1 MDTEF
6 ENILDKETVRQ
17 NQSIVLIAS
26 ENYASKS
33 VRTAQGSIFTNKY
46 AEGYPG
52 KRYYG
57 GCEYVDQI
65 EILAI
70 KRAKDLFGAEHVNVQ
85 PHSGAQANMAVYSAL
100 FDSKSVIMSLPL
112 DHGGHLTH
120 GSKVNFSGNLY
131 NFEFYNVDRET
142 EQIDYEALEKHAQ
155 TVNPQAILSGFTAYP
170 REIDFERIKS
180 ICKKIDCM
188 MIVDM
193 AHIAGLVAA
202 KLHSDCVKYADVV
215 TSTTHKTLRGP
226 RGGIILSKNIYA
238 KSIDKAVFPN
248 IQGGPMMHTIGAKA
262 VAFAEASTNEFVN
275 YQKLVISN
283 AKQLGKLLSAEGLR
297 IVTGDTDTHMILVDV
312 TPFNLTGKI
321 AEEKLAE
328 VGLIVNRNTIPY
340 DANPPR
346 VASGIRIGTP
356 AISTRGMNAEA
367 ISIIADCIIGILK
380 EREESKLIKNK
391 VKELANKFPID
402 LK

>member
-1 MDTEF
+1 MDREF
-6 ENILDKETVRQ
+6 ENILDKEIVRQ

-356 AISTRGMNAEA
+356 AISTRGMNGEA

>member
-367 ISIIADCIIGILK
+367 ISIIADCII
-380 EREESKLIKNK
+380 
-391 VKELANKFPID
+391 
-402 LK
+402 

>member
-356 AISTRGMNAEA
+356 AISTRGMNSEA

>member
-1 MDTEF
+1 MDREF
-6 ENILDKETVRQ
+6 ENILIKEIVRQ
-17 NQSIVLIAS
+17 NESIVLIAS

-70 KRAKDLFGAEHVNVQ
+70 QRAKDLFGAEHVNVQ

-112 DHGGHLTH
+112 DQGGHLTH

-142 EQIDYEALEKHAQ
+142 EQIDYEALEKHSQ

-193 AHIAGLVAA
+193 AHISGLVAA

-283 AKQLGKLLSAEGLR
+283 AKLLGKLLSAEGLR

-340 DANPPR
+340 DSNPPR

-380 EREESKLIKNK
+380 EKEESKLIKNK

>member
-6 ENILDKETVRQ
+6 EDILNKEIIRQ
-17 NQSIVLIAS
+17 NESIVLIAS

-33 VRTAQGSIFTNKY
+33 VRIAQGSIFTNKY

-70 KRAKDLFGAEHVNVQ
+70 QRAKELFGAEHVNVQ

-100 FDSKSVIMSLPL
+100 FDSNSVIMSLPL

-120 GSKVNFSGNLY
+120 GSKVNFSGKLY

-142 EQIDYEALEKHAQ
+142 EQIDYDALEKHAQ
-155 TVNPQAILSGFTAYP
+155 IVNPQAILSGFTAYP
-170 REIDFERIKS
+170 REIDFERINS
-180 ICKKIDCM
+180 ICKKNDCM

-193 AHIAGLVAA
+193 AHISGLVAA

-226 RGGIILSKNIYA
+226 RGGLILSKNIYA

-262 VAFAEASTNEFVN
+262 VAFAEASTSEFVN
-275 YQKLVISN
+275 YQKNVISN
-283 AKQLGKLLSAEGLR
+283 AKQLGKLLSDAGLR
-297 IVTGDTDTHMILVDV
+297 LVTGDTDTHMILVDV
-312 TPFNLTGKI
+312 TPFQLTGKL

-340 DANPPR
+340 DTNPPR

-367 ISIIADCIIGILK
+367 ITVIANCIIGILK
-380 EREESKLIKNK
+380 GKEESKLIKNK
-391 VKELANKFPID
+391 VKELANKFPIN
-402 LK
+402 LA

>member
-1 MDTEF
+1 MDREF
-6 ENILDKETVRQ
+6 ENILIKEIVRQ
-17 NQSIVLIAS
+17 NESIVLIAS

-57 GCEYVDQI
+57 GCEFVDQI

-70 KRAKDLFGAEHVNVQ
+70 QRAKDLFGAEHVNVQ

-112 DHGGHLTH
+112 DQGGHLTH

-142 EQIDYEALEKHAQ
+142 EQIDYEALEKHSQ

-193 AHIAGLVAA
+193 AHISGLVAA

-283 AKQLGKLLSAEGLR
+283 AKLLGKLLSAEGLR
-297 IVTGDTDTHMILVDV
+297 LVTGDTDTHMILVDV

-340 DANPPR
+340 DSNPPR

-391 VKELANKFPID
+391 VKELANKFPVD

>member
-6 ENILDKETVRQ
+6 EDILNKEIIRQ
-17 NQSIVLIAS
+17 NESIVLIAS

-33 VRTAQGSIFTNKY
+33 VRIAQGSIFTNKY

-65 EILAI
+65 EVLAI
-70 KRAKDLFGAEHVNVQ
+70 QRAKELFGAEHVNVQ

-100 FDSKSVIMSLPL
+100 FDSNSVIMSLPL

-120 GSKVNFSGNLY
+120 GSKVNFSGKLY

-142 EQIDYEALEKHAQ
+142 EQIDYEALEKQAQ

-180 ICKKIDCM
+180 ICEKTDCM

-193 AHIAGLVAA
+193 AHISGLVAA

-262 VAFAEASTNEFVN
+262 VAFAEASTKEFVK
-275 YQKLVISN
+275 YQKLVINN

-312 TPFNLTGKI
+312 TPFQLTGKI

-340 DANPPR
+340 DTNPPR

-367 ISIIADCIIGILK
+367 IVIIADCIIGILTG
-380 EREESKLIKNK
+380 REESKLIKNK

-402 LK
+402 LE

>member
-6 ENILDKETVRQ
+6 EDILNKEIIRQ
-17 NQSIVLIAS
+17 NESIVLIAS

-33 VRTAQGSIFTNKY
+33 VRIAQGSIFTNKY

-65 EILAI
+65 EVLAI
-70 KRAKDLFGAEHVNVQ
+70 QRAKELFGAEHVNVQ

-100 FDSKSVIMSLPL
+100 FDSNSVIMSLPL

-120 GSKVNFSGNLY
+120 GSKVNFSGKLY

-142 EQIDYEALEKHAQ
+142 EQIDYDALEKQVQ
-155 TVNPQAILSGFTAYP
+155 TVNPQALLSGFTAYP

-180 ICKKIDCM
+180 ICEKTDCM

-193 AHIAGLVAA
+193 AHISGLVAA

-262 VAFAEASTNEFVN
+262 VAFAEASTNEFVK

-283 AKQLGKLLSAEGLR
+283 AKQLGKLLSDKGLR

-312 TPFNLTGKI
+312 TPFQLTGKI

-340 DANPPR
+340 DTNPPR

-367 ISIIADCIIGILK
+367 IVIIADCIIGILK
-380 EREESKLIKNK
+380 GREESQLIKNK

-402 LK
+402 LE

>member
-6 ENILDKETVRQ
+6 EDILNKEIIRQ
-17 NQSIVLIAS
+17 NESIVLIAS

-33 VRTAQGSIFTNKY
+33 VRIAQGSIFTNKY

-70 KRAKDLFGAEHVNVQ
+70 QRAKELFGAEHVNVQ

-100 FDSKSVIMSLPL
+100 FDSNSVIMSLPL

-120 GSKVNFSGNLY
+120 GSKVNFSGKLY

-142 EQIDYEALEKHAQ
+142 EQIDYEALEKQAQ

-180 ICKKIDCM
+180 ICEKTDCM

-193 AHIAGLVAA
+193 AHISGLVAA

-226 RGGIILSKNIYA
+226 RGGIILSKNIYS

-262 VAFAEASTNEFVN
+262 VAFAEASTKEFVK
-275 YQKLVISN
+275 YQKLVINN

-312 TPFNLTGKI
+312 TPFQLTGKI

-340 DANPPR
+340 DTNPPR
-346 VASGIRIGTP
+346 VTSGIRIGTP

-367 ISIIADCIIGILK
+367 IVIIADCIIGILTG
-380 EREESKLIKNK
+380 REESKLIKNK

-402 LK
+402 LA

>member
-1 MDTEF
+1 MDREF
-6 ENILDKETVRQ
+6 ENILIKEIVRQ
-17 NQSIVLIAS
+17 NESIVLIAS

-70 KRAKDLFGAEHVNVQ
+70 QRAKDLFGAEHVNVQ

-112 DHGGHLTH
+112 DQGGHLTH

-142 EQIDYEALEKHAQ
+142 EQIDYEALEKHSQ

-193 AHIAGLVAA
+193 AHISGLVAA

-283 AKQLGKLLSAEGLR
+283 AKLLGKLLSAEGLR

-340 DANPPR
+340 DSNPPR

-402 LK
+402 LN

>member
-1 MDTEF
+1 
-6 ENILDKETVRQ
+6 
-17 NQSIVLIAS
+17 
-26 ENYASKS
+26 
-33 VRTAQGSIFTNKY
+33 
-46 AEGYPG
+46 
-52 KRYYG
+52 
-57 GCEYVDQI
+57 
-65 EILAI
+65 
-70 KRAKDLFGAEHVNVQ
+70 
-85 PHSGAQANMAVYSAL
+85 
-100 FDSKSVIMSLPL
+100 MSLPL

-120 GSKVNFSGNLY
+120 GSKVNFSGKLY

-142 EQIDYEALEKHAQ
+142 EQIDYDALEKQVQ
-155 TVNPQAILSGFTAYP
+155 TVNPQALLSGFTAYP

-180 ICKKIDCM
+180 ICEKTDCM

-193 AHIAGLVAA
+193 AHISGLVAA

-226 RGGIILSKNIYA
+226 RGGIILSKNIYS

-262 VAFAEASTNEFVN
+262 VAFAEASTKEFVK
-275 YQKLVISN
+275 YQKLVINN

-312 TPFNLTGKI
+312 TPFQLTGKI

-340 DANPPR
+340 DTNPPR
-346 VASGIRIGTP
+346 VTSGIRIGTP

-367 ISIIADCIIGILK
+367 IVIIADCIIGILTG
-380 EREESKLIKNK
+380 REESKLIKNK

-402 LK
+402 LA

>member
-6 ENILDKETVRQ
+6 EDILNKEIIRQ
-17 NQSIVLIAS
+17 NESIVLIAS

-33 VRTAQGSIFTNKY
+33 VRIAQGSIFTNKY

-70 KRAKDLFGAEHVNVQ
+70 QRAKELFGAEHVNVQ

-100 FDSKSVIMSLPL
+100 FDSNSVIMSLPL

-120 GSKVNFSGNLY
+120 GSKVNFSGKLY

-142 EQIDYEALEKHAQ
+142 EQIDYEALEKQAQ
-155 TVNPQAILSGFTAYP
+155 IVNPQAILSGFTAYP

-180 ICKKIDCM
+180 ICEKTDCM

-193 AHIAGLVAA
+193 AHISGLVAA

-262 VAFAEASTNEFVN
+262 VAFAEASTKEFVK
-275 YQKLVISN
+275 YQKLVINN

-312 TPFNLTGKI
+312 TPFQLTGKI

-328 VGLIVNRNTIPY
+328 VGIIVNRNTIPY
-340 DANPPR
+340 DTNPPR

-356 AISTRGMNAEA
+356 AISTRGMSAEA
-367 ISIIADCIIGILK
+367 IVIIADSIIGILK
-380 EREESKLIKNK
+380 GREESKLIKNK

-402 LK
+402 LA

>member
-1 MDTEF
+1 MDREF
-6 ENILDKETVRQ
+6 EDILNNEIIRQ
-17 NQSIVLIAS
+17 SESIVLIAS

-356 AISTRGMNAEA
+356 AISTRGMNGEA
-367 ISIIADCIIGILK
+367 ISIISDCIIGILK

-402 LK
+402 LE

>member
-1 MDTEF
+1 MDREF
-6 ENILDKETVRQ
+6 ENILIKEIVRQ
-17 NQSIVLIAS
+17 NESIVLIAS

-70 KRAKDLFGAEHVNVQ
+70 QRAKDLFGAEHVNVQ

-112 DHGGHLTH
+112 DQGGHLTH
-120 GSKVNFSGNLY
+120 GSKVNFSCNLY

-193 AHIAGLVAA
+193 AHISGLVAA

-283 AKQLGKLLSAEGLR
+283 AKLLGKLLSAEGLR

-340 DANPPR
+340 DSNPPR

-380 EREESKLIKNK
+380 EKEESKLIKNK

>member
-1 MDTEF
+1 MDREF
-6 ENILDKETVRQ
+6 ENILIKEIVRQ
-17 NQSIVLIAS
+17 KESIVLIAS

-70 KRAKDLFGAEHVNVQ
+70 QRAKDLFGAEHVNVQ

-112 DHGGHLTH
+112 DQGGHLTH

-142 EQIDYEALEKHAQ
+142 EQIDYEALEKHSQ

-193 AHIAGLVAA
+193 AHISGLVAA

-262 VAFAEASTNEFVN
+262 VAFAEESTNEFVN

-283 AKQLGKLLSAEGLR
+283 AKLLGKLLSAEGLR
-297 IVTGDTDTHMILVDV
+297 LVTGDTDTHMILVDV

-340 DANPPR
+340 DSNPPR

-391 VKELANKFPID
+391 VKDLANKFPID

>member
-170 REIDFERIKS
+170 RDIDFERIKS

-356 AISTRGMNAEA
+356 AISTRGMNGEA

-380 EREESKLIKNK
+380 EWEESKLIKNK
-391 VKELANKFPID
+391 EKEIANKFTID

>member
-356 AISTRGMNAEA
+356 AISTRGMNGEA

>member
-1 MDTEF
+1 MDIEF
-6 ENILDKETVRQ
+6 EDILNKEIIRQ
-17 NQSIVLIAS
+17 NESIVLIAS

-33 VRTAQGSIFTNKY
+33 VRIAQGSIFTNKY

-70 KRAKDLFGAEHVNVQ
+70 QRAKELFGAEHVNVQ

-100 FDSKSVIMSLPL
+100 FDSNSVIMSLPL

-120 GSKVNFSGNLY
+120 GSKVNFSGKLY

-142 EQIDYEALEKHAQ
+142 EQIDYDALEKQVQ
-155 TVNPQAILSGFTAYP
+155 TVNPQALLSGFTAYP

-180 ICKKIDCM
+180 ICEKTDCM

-193 AHIAGLVAA
+193 AHISGLVAA

-226 RGGIILSKNIYA
+226 RGGIILSKNIYS

-262 VAFAEASTNEFVN
+262 VAFAEASTKEFVK
-275 YQKLVISN
+275 YQKLVINN

-312 TPFNLTGKI
+312 TPFQLTGKI

-340 DANPPR
+340 DTNPPR
-346 VASGIRIGTP
+346 VTSGIRIGTP

-367 ISIIADCIIGILK
+367 IVIIADCIIGILTG
-380 EREESKLIKNK
+380 REESKLIKNK

-402 LK
+402 LA

>member
-1 MDTEF
+1 MDREF
-6 ENILDKETVRQ
+6 ENILIKEIVRQ
-17 NQSIVLIAS
+17 NESIVLIAS

-70 KRAKDLFGAEHVNVQ
+70 QRAKDLFGAEHVNVQ

-112 DHGGHLTH
+112 DQGGHLTH

-142 EQIDYEALEKHAQ
+142 EQIDYEALEKHSQ

-193 AHIAGLVAA
+193 AHISGLVAA

-283 AKQLGKLLSAEGLR
+283 AKLLGKLLSAEGLR
-297 IVTGDTDTHMILVDV
+297 LVTGDTDTHMILVDV

-340 DANPPR
+340 DSNPPR

-402 LK
+402 L